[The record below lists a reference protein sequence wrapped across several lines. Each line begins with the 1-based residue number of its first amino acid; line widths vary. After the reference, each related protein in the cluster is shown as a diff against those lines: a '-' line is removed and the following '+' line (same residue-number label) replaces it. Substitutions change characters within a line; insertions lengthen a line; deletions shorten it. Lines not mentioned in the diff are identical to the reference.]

1 MNGGYAYMNNPHGAL
16 DNLELVVKQ
25 QTILESV
32 PLVAHYQPYLSSP
45 GNGRAVYVGSLRS
58 RSAEM
63 VRQAIVPGANGKYQ
77 RIQYTAA
84 NAYASVRGAFDVANI
99 PENVSNLTLVTFG
112 LRSRLL
118 LTSGGTTG
126 SADPVDALVI
136 AQQYQFPAAGTA
148 PVSEFSL
155 DVRGTDAAGGK
166 IADEAIAEAQLVIE
180 ANHDPALPVP
190 PRITFPDFSA
200 TLTVRL
206 SQPTHL

>member
-1 MNGGYAYMNNPHGAL
+1 MTGGYAYMNNPQGAL
-16 DNLELVVKQ
+16 DNLELFVKQ
-25 QTILESV
+25 QTVLESV
-32 PLVAHYQPYLSSP
+32 PLVAQYQPYLSSQ
-45 GNGRAVYVGSLRS
+45 GWAVYIGSLRS

-77 RIQYTAA
+77 RIQYAVA

-99 PENVSNLTLVTFG
+99 PENVSNLALDTFG

-148 PVSEFSL
+148 PVSQFSL

-166 IADEAIAEAQLVIE
+166 IADEAIAEVQLVIE
-180 ANHDPALPVP
+180 ANFDPALPVP

-206 SQPTHL
+206 SQPTHM

>member
-1 MNGGYAYMNNPHGAL
+1 MTGGYAYMNNPQGAL

-32 PLVAHYQPYLSSP
+32 PLVAYYQPYLSSQ
-45 GNGRAVYVGSLRS
+45 GRAVYIGSLRS

-77 RIQYTAA
+77 RIQYAAA
-84 NAYASVRGAFDVANI
+84 NAYASVRGAFEVANI
-99 PENVSNLTLVTFG
+99 PENVSNLALDTFG

-126 SADPVDALVI
+126 SADPVDALLPG
-136 AQQYQFPAAGTA
+136 QQYQFPAAGTA
-148 PVSEFSL
+148 IVSQFSL

-166 IADEAIAEAQLVIE
+166 IADEAIAEVQLVIE
-180 ANHDPALPVP
+180 ANVEDGALPVP

-206 SQPTHL
+206 SQPTHM